1 MPSDSPVDV
10 VDRQI
15 VAYNDGDVDAFVAE
29 FDDDAVV
36 AGFADEEPMAV
47 GESEI
52 RALYGEQFDAFSPE
66 VEILSRLSLG
76 EYVVDHERVERD
88 DGGAME
94 AIGVYRVVDGEIAG
108 LWLANE

>member
-15 VAYNDGDVDAFVAE
+15 AAYNDGDVDAFVAE
-29 FDDDAVV
+29 FAEDAAVT
-36 AGFADEEPMAV
+36 GFEAEEPMAV

-52 RALYGEQFDAFSPE
+52 RALYGEQFAAFSPE
-66 VEILSRLSLG
+66 VEILSRISLG
-76 EYVVDHERVERD
+76 EYVVDHERVEQD
-88 DGGAME
+88 DSEAMA

-108 LWLANE
+108 LWLAHE